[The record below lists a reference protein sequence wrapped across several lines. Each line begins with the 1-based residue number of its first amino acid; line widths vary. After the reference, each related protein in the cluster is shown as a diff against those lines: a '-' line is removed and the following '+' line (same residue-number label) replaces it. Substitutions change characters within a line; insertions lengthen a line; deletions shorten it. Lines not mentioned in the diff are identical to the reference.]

1 MENNEVDKIY
11 AEEEY
16 EEGLTFAKI
25 GYFFKKGWITML
37 ICVVAAALL
46 TCAVILPIKFYY
58 KSEPMAKAAIEY
70 IYDGIERGEDPN
82 GGILDTDNIISTS
95 ILSEAVEAENL
106 GDVITD
112 IAKLRAR
119 MRVEGVLTEEYVKLV
134 ADAAA
139 GDQSAINTLRTYTMY
154 PTQFEIILSE
164 PQSLGLSDSQAVKLV
179 ERVIKVYYTSFNE
192 RFSVTNMF
200 DESIYDLSENSYIEF
215 TDIYDEYMA
224 SFTPMADY
232 LAELASRAPKFTST
246 KYSSTFTGLSSE
258 LGRLRSNFE
267 SFNTSLLTNK
277 VWRNKA
283 TAAAALEENK
293 LHITSELEN
302 VNKYIDELKTLI
314 AGIQPNKIVSDANG
328 VHSETTSYPKEYYE
342 YQDRLDTYNLR
353 VLEYNNQLSNIDRRI
368 ANLAPDT
375 VTSQADIDK
384 ATAELKALEAQ
395 ATTLVQKINNTV
407 TDYYDTTF
415 ISQSVRTVRAPIMSR
430 KSSDINVVIALAAA
444 AVVGFAI
451 SCIITGVRIQKRKAI
466 RAAKAKDKDVPQD
479 AAK

>member
-1 MENNEVDKIY
+1 MENNEVDKAY
-11 AEEEY
+11 AEDEY

-37 ICVVAAALL
+37 VCVVAAVLL
-46 TCAVILPIKFYY
+46 TCAVVLPIKFYY
-58 KSEPMAKAAIEY
+58 KSEPMAKAAIEF

-82 GGILDTDNIISTS
+82 GGVLDTDNIISTS
-95 ILSEAVEAENL
+95 VLSEAVEAENL

-112 IAKLRAR
+112 IAGLRAS
-119 MRVEGVLTEEYVKLV
+119 MRVEGVLTEEYVKLT

-139 GDQSAINTLRTYTMY
+139 GDQTAINTLRTYTMY

-164 PQSLGLSDSQAVKLV
+164 PHKLGLSDSQAVGLV
-179 ERVIKVYYTSFNE
+179 ERVIKVYYADFKE
-192 RFSVTNMF
+192 RFGVTNMF
-200 DESIYDLSENSYIEF
+200 DEGIYNLSENTYIEF

-224 SFTPMADY
+224 SFAPMSDY
-232 LAELASRAPKFTST
+232 LTELATLAPRFTST
-246 KYSSTFTGLSSE
+246 KYSATFTGLSSE

-267 SFNTSLLTNK
+267 SFNTGLLTNN

-302 VNKYIDELKTLI
+302 VNKYIDGLKTLI

-368 ANLAPDT
+368 ANLDPDT
-375 VTSQADIDK
+375 ATNQADIDK
-384 ATAELKALEAQ
+384 AATDLKALEAQ
-395 ATTLVQKINNTV
+395 ATALVRKINNTV
-407 TDYYDTTF
+407 ADYYDTTLVA
-415 ISQSVRTVRAPIMSR
+415 QSVRTVRAPIMTR
-430 KSSDINVVIALAAA
+430 KSSGLNVVIALAAA
-444 AVVGFAI
+444 AVVGFAV
-451 SCIITGVRIQKRKAI
+451 SCIITGVRIQKGKAI
-466 RAAKAKDKDVPQD
+466 RAAKAKDKDAPQN
-479 AAK
+479 AAE